1 MKTADGSK
9 LFLAIFEKTYD
20 GLYICHFLFDKGCDF
35 TLLHLKRAL
44 KIPTKNGL
52 SVLWSHL
59 SGRSF

>member
-52 SVLWSHL
+52 SVL
-59 SGRSF
+59 